1 MKPRK
6 TGTIGHTNRKL
17 VARSDGT
24 LAKKAYAV
32 LEEMILTL
40 ELQPG
45 NVVTEREL
53 IQKTGFGRTPLREA
67 LLRLE
72 REKLVKVISRKGIA
86 VSDVNIADQVALLEV
101 RRVLDRLIA
110 EKAAR
115 RATLDERKTFKQ
127 IASAMEKEAAKKHLK
142 EFMRLDH
149 EFDELLWSVS
159 HNPYA
164 VDAVRP
170 MHALCRRFWFAYK
183 HNSDLLQT
191 SSLHT
196 KLMKAI
202 ASGDTHQ
209 AGKLSDKLL
218 NYLERFTKHTAEP
231 S

>member
-1 MKPRK
+1 MK
-6 TGTIGHTNRKL
+6 TGNASHTKHKP
-17 VARSDGT
+17 VARTDGT

-32 LEEMILTL
+32 LEELILTL

-72 REKLVKVISRKGIA
+72 REKLVKVISRKGVA

-110 EKAAR
+110 ERAAQ
-115 RATLDERKTFKQ
+115 RATPDERKTFKR
-127 IASAMEKEAAKKHLK
+127 IALDMIKETARKNLK

-149 EFDELLWSVS
+149 EFDELLWTVT

-164 VDAVRP
+164 VSAVKP
-170 MHALCRRFWFAYK
+170 MHAHCRRFWFAYK
-183 HNSDLLQT
+183 INGDLAEP
-191 SSLHT
+191 SFLHV
-196 KLMKAI
+196 KLINAI
-202 ASGDTHQ
+202 VSGDVRK
-209 AGKLSDKLL
+209 AGKSSDAILD
-218 NYLERFTKHTAEP
+218 YLERFTKHAAEL